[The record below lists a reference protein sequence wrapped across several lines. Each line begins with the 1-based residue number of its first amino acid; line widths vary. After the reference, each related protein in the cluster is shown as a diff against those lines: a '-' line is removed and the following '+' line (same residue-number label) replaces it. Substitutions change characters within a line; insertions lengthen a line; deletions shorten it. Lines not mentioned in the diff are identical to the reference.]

1 MSFILITTL
10 KLWYILDPQLDLF
23 ETLIKK
29 YILKHFN
36 YFNAIFFSLK
46 ILYILLNTLKVHY
59 SEKQSMGFTG
69 LSNES
74 MEQ

>member
-36 YFNAIFFSLK
+36 YFNAIFFP
-46 ILYILLNTLKVHY
+46 
-59 SEKQSMGFTG
+59 
-69 LSNES
+69 
-74 MEQ
+74 